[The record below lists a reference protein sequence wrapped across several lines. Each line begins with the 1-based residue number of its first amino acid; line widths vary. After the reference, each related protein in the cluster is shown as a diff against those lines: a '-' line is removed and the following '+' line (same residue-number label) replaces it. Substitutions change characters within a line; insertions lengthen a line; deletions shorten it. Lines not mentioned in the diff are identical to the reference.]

1 MFIVQIPPPLSHGLM
16 TMDWLFL
23 RLLSGDFSF
32 HYFAVGLCTWD
43 VGGDEVLFNVCKE
56 VH

>member
-1 MFIVQIPPPLSHGLM
+1 MFIVQMPPPLSHGLM
-16 TMDWLFL
+16 TMDWLIL